1 MALKRTVSILVAAV
15 LCIGCMAGQAQATKL
30 ADLLPEMVATHERIQ
45 AAVES
50 EDAAFFRKQEAEA
63 GWYPTLDLSGDVSQE
78 YIDTNEQALTN
89 NIRNIQKL
97 RATQLLYDF
106 GKTDGVIGQLAA
118 TYEQTEAMKVMT
130 RQGLLLEA
138 ATAYV
143 NLIKHSRTLGF
154 AMRSVQSFKK
164 QSGIE
169 ETLVEKGAGLSS
181 DVLQAKYKLSGAV
194 GIQVA
199 VEGQLANAK
208 SRFLSVFGFEVSDA
222 DIRGFEHPDVPYGH
236 IPSSL
241 DDAIA
246 IAMKENP
253 QVVMAHKTI
262 KMADSAVEAANA
274 RFYPSFNGYWEYW
287 RKENDSGN
295 SDQVKLEQRL
305 GVEFNYNL
313 LNGGGDQSAVRA
325 ATHDKLAGVN
335 TLMDVQRTVEET
347 VRTSWQNLLTARSRA
362 EWFRSQTSILEGFL
376 ELARKERKLGN
387 RSLLDVLS
395 AETDYYTA
403 QIQLVGAQYDQMIE
417 AYNLLHA
424 MGRLELDLL
433 VN

>member
-1 MALKRTVSILVAAV
+1 MLLLTVLV
-15 LCIGCMAGQAQATKL
+15 GQAQATKL
-30 ADLLPEMVATHERIQ
+30 ADLLPDMVATHERIQ
-45 AAVES
+45 AAVETQ
-50 EDAAFFRKQEAEA
+50 DAAFFSQQEAEA
-63 GWYPTLDLSGDVSQE
+63 AWYPKLDLSGDVSKE
-78 YIDTNEQALTN
+78 EIDTNKQALRN
-89 NIRNIQKL
+89 NVRNTQKL

-106 GKTDGVIGQLAA
+106 GKTDGIIGQLAA
-118 TYEQTEAMKVMT
+118 SHEQTEAMKVMT
-130 RQGLLLEA
+130 RQGLLLEG
-138 ATAYV
+138 ATAYI

-154 AMRSVQSFKK
+154 ALQSVDSFKK

-169 ETLVEKGAGLSS
+169 EVLVEKGAGLSS

-222 DIRGFEHPDVPYGH
+222 DVKGFEHPDVPYAN
-236 IPSSL
+236 IPNSL

-253 QVVMAHKTI
+253 QVVMAQKTV
-262 KMADSAVEAANA
+262 KVADASIEAATG
-274 RFYPSFNGYWEYW
+274 RFYPSFNGYWEYQ
-287 RKENDSGN
+287 RKENDGGN
-295 SDQVKLEQRL
+295 RDEVKTEQRV

-313 LNGGGDQSAVRA
+313 LNGGGDEDAIRA
-325 ATHDKLAGVN
+325 ATHTKLAGVN
-335 TLMDVQRTVEET
+335 TLMDTQRTVEEQ
-347 VRTSWQNLLTARSRA
+347 VRTAWQNLLTARSRA
-362 EWFRSQTSILEGFL
+362 EWFRSQTTILEGFL
-376 ELARKERKLGN
+376 DLAKKERKLGN

-403 QIQLVGAQYDQMIE
+403 QIQLVGAEYDQMIE
-417 AYNLLHA
+417 AYNLLYA
-424 MGRLELDLL
+424 MGRLELDLM